1 MKLFLILIAVLL
13 SVVSSAAPHYHRT
26 RPRVPTARRIIRAVP
41 WKTVIAGGAAAG
53 TVIAAYKISNGVED
67 GIKTVAKEK
76 PEVISDAISAVD
88 WFIRLSVLLLVAG
101 AGYLLGRKWFTIRLN
116 TTKGYDHG
124 NLTEQ
129 G

>member
-101 AGYLLGRKWFTIRLN
+101 SGYVLGRKWFTLKP
-116 TTKGYDHG
+116 TSMKGNAHG
-124 NLTEQ
+124 NLAE
-129 G
+129 